1 MPTWVSVYLC
11 GWMVGGLCF
20 RAAVLR
26 PWRDLKT
33 RASFMPLRGVV
44 NEPRG
49 LFAIFS
55 TAFMLWWLI
64 TPLYLFSLWLDK
76 SYEENE
82 EEERD
87 DQS

>member
-1 MPTWVSVYLC
+1 
-11 GWMVGGLCF
+11 
-20 RAAVLR
+20 
-26 PWRDLKT
+26 
-33 RASFMPLRGVV
+33 MPLRGVV